1 MTNMIEQ
8 LSATTTWLIIV
19 LITVS
24 LVFVFNSLSDL
35 ETMNWVRWFRNKE
48 QSLLAIPG
56 VSLFLFVF
64 TTYVYILLITRFI
77 PGRGCWYI

>member
-1 MTNMIEQ
+1 MIEQ

-24 LVFVFNSLSDL
+24 LVFVFNSFSGL

-56 VSLFLFVF
+56 VSLFLFVLPLM
-64 TTYVYILLITRFI
+64 YIFYLLHDVFLE
-77 PGRGCWYI
+77 GVDG